1 MMQNELTAERI
12 ERAIAIQKELIRDM
26 RSDEVDKD
34 NRETAEEVAEIVETV
49 VIPALR
55 AEKEREWISVE
66 DGLPDMCGYKCLVVG
81 INKFGQTEVFTAFT
95 GYMERGKLEFHSCEP
110 THEIPVWTV
119 THWMPLPKPPMDCG
133 RRAEVRGKS
142 RPQ

>member
-1 MMQNELTAERI
+1 MPTELTAERI
-12 ERAIAIQKELIRDM
+12 ERAIKEISESGM
-26 RSDEVDKD
+26 YGNQVHQ
-34 NRETAEEVAEIVETV
+34 ETMETCLA
-49 VIPALR
+49 ALR

-110 THEIPVWTV
+110 THEIPAWTI
-119 THWMPLPKPPMDCG
+119 THWMLLPEPPKG
-133 RRAEVRGKS
+133 E
-142 RPQ
+142 